1 MRLKLATYV
10 CSLSLCR
17 YPLRPWRCP
26 ARIARNL
33 SGWDQL
39 GGGRSEAA
47 PMLALFV
54 KKLLHVMPVLLYLK
68 VVDIHT

>member
-10 CSLSLCR
+10 RSLSLCL

-39 GGGRSEAA
+39 GGGRSETA

-54 KKLLHVMPVLLYLK
+54 KKLQDVTAVASVCLM
-68 VVDIHT
+68 